1 VGLNKNFTV
10 LGIMSNLLMT
20 RKEEKMIEKLKEKI
34 IKCNVCDSKIELKKE
49 LVYEVAEYN
58 GFMNTKIYNAI
69 DCQKCGC
76 QKILYPRMKKI
87 NLDNKVGDNK

>member
-1 VGLNKNFTV
+1 MITDEILLNN
-10 LGIMSNLLMT
+10 GIWA
-20 RKEEKMIEKLKEKI
+20 K
-34 IKCNVCDSKIELKKE
+34 
-49 LVYEVAEYN
+49 
-58 GFMNTKIYNAI
+58 KIYNAI

>member
-1 VGLNKNFTV
+1 MV

-20 RKEEKMIEKLKEKI
+20 RKEEKMIEKFKEKI
-34 IKCNVCDSKIELKKE
+34 IKCNVCDSKIELEKE